1 MDCLKYQIPL
11 LLLKELIS
19 AKQVKNEKLVNDM
32 NDGLI
37 DLRNAINRKK
47 IHKNE
52 NQEKLVNIVE
62 KIFHFNK
69 RQKGKGLFS
78 EVARGAMVSD
88 REFFYC
94 M

>member
-1 MDCLKYQIPL
+1 MDLKYQIPL

-19 AKQVKNEKLVNDM
+19 AKQVKNEKLVNDI

-37 DLRNAINRKK
+37 DLRNAISRKK
-47 IHKNE
+47 IHRNE
-52 NQEKLVNIVE
+52 NQEKLVNIVK

-69 RQKGKGLFS
+69 RQKSKGLFS

-88 REFFYC
+88 REVFYC